1 MKGDFQVLING
12 KVQKFSN
19 FDEIP
24 KKSVQLS
31 NVVGLLNPLHSEEGY
46 KLIST
51 FNDKLHELMR
61 REWLTVTRIGDADV
75 THCSGM
81 VRAEGS

>member
-24 KKSVQLS
+24 EKIGAIIKYLPNYPKS
-31 NVVGLLNPLHSEEGY
+31 PHSKEDH

-61 REWLTVTRIGDADV
+61 RECQQLR
-75 THCSGM
+75 
-81 VRAEGS
+81 E